1 VPRSLYHAC
10 LNLNIDTKLTTISA
24 LYRSV
29 ITGSVTV
36 LLNMPTSWLKRLKT
50 VGLPVCYWSKGLL
63 TESTSA
69 TESGKLF
76 RILIILGMNEY
87 LYNVTLKTLIR
98 QQRCL
103 VRGKLSN
110 DWATIG

>member
-1 VPRSLYHAC
+1 
-10 LNLNIDTKLTTISA
+10 
-24 LYRSV
+24 
-29 ITGSVTV
+29 
-36 LLNMPTSWLKRLKT
+36 MPTSWLKRLKT